1 MRRRTA
7 LGLLGAAAGSLV
19 AARAGANEGGLVRIV
34 VPYAAGGQT
43 DTMARLLAEPMQKQ
57 LGRNVI
63 VDNRPGAAALI
74 ATRYVQALPPTGDAL
89 LFHNSGFVALPML
102 NKAATYDPIADFDA
116 VCQIGESPNFL
127 MVTDAV
133 PAQTVAE
140 FIAYARA
147 HPGLECANSGVN
159 SGGHISAMLLEK
171 LAGIRLTHIPYKGS
185 AEVTRALLGGEVKL
199 QLSVTTDSL
208 NPYIRSGK
216 IRMLGVASKQK
227 SMLAPMVPTI
237 SDFVPGYSIDGW
249 FGMLTAVKTPLDR
262 REAMAAVIGKALQD
276 PAIREKFAALF
287 MDIQFKGPREFA
299 VAVSESKTFFTS
311 VVERLQLTPT

>member
-1 MRRRTA
+1 MRRRTT
-7 LGLLGAAAGSLV
+7 LSLLGAAAGSLV
-19 AARAGANEGGLVRIV
+19 AERAGANEGEVVRIV

-43 DTMARLLAEPMQKQ
+43 DSMARLLAEPMQKK
-57 LGRNVI
+57 LGRTVI

-74 ATRYVQALPPTGDAL
+74 ATRYVQGLPPNGDAL

-102 NKAATYDPIADFDA
+102 NKAATYDPLADFDA

-127 MVTDAV
+127 MVTEAI
-133 PAQTVAE
+133 PAQSLPE
-140 FIAYARA
+140 FIAYAKA

-171 LAGIRLTHIPYKGS
+171 LAGIRLTHVPYKGS
-185 AEVTRALLGGEVKL
+185 AEVTRALLGGEVKM

-208 NPYIRSGK
+208 NPYIRNGK

-227 SMLAPMVPTI
+227 SALAPTVPAI

-249 FGMLTAVKTPLDR
+249 FGMLTAAKTPLDR
-262 REAMAAVIGKALQD
+262 RKTMAAVIGEALQD
-276 PAIREKFAALF
+276 PAIREKYAALF
-287 MDIQFKGPREFA
+287 MEIQFRGPREFA
-299 VAVSESKTFFTS
+299 GAVRESKTFFTGI
-311 VVERLQLTPT
+311 VERLQLTPT